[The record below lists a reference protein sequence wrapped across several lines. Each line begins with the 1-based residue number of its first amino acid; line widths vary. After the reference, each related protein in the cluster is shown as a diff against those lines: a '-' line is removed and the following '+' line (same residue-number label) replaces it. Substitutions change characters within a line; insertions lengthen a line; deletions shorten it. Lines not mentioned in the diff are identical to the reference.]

1 MAKYDLLT
9 YLLTHCF
16 AFPKNSFNFTTQKS
30 EITEKLQV
38 QPFNYKVTSKL
49 YSKLLPITKF
59 RFTLFQ
65 RLCLAFPKNGFNF
78 VIQKFAIKWK
88 ILFPNAQNIRSWP
101 QDIFKTNFLK
111 TFYDFSFKKFSML
124 FLTYLE
130 NGFDFST
137 QKFAQKWRM
146 SF

>member
-1 MAKYDLLT
+1 MVFYIICIALTCVTTVTNFWHLIMYLFFKWRNITYLLT

-49 YSKLLPITKF
+49 YTKLLPITKF

-88 ILFPNAQNIRSWP
+88 ILFPKAQNIC
-101 QDIFKTNFLK
+101 F
-111 TFYDFSFKKFSML
+111 
-124 FLTYLE
+124 
-130 NGFDFST
+130 
-137 QKFAQKWRM
+137 
-146 SF
+146 